1 VAIVLL
7 GATGYTGRLTARE
20 LTRAGHA
27 PVLAGRNA
35 QALQAL
41 VADLAPLAPID
52 AAPTW
57 KVADA
62 SDPQSVR
69 ALVTSPTDVLVST
82 VGPFTSLGTPAVE
95 AALDAGCVY
104 IDSTGEGSFIHR
116 IFGEWNNRAVST
128 GTRLLTAF
136 GYDYVPGTLAAEIA
150 LSRSGDA
157 TPRSVEIGYF
167 VRGPFRMSSGTK
179 ASVLAMLTEPQY
191 VFRSGQMLRSFAP
204 PHVLRFPA
212 ADPAKPDRQALGV
225 TGSELFTIP
234 PRHPGLVRVDVGV
247 GWAGSR
253 TPLVRAAGAV
263 VTPIARKVQPL
274 LNSRAAAKL
283 PSPKPAP
290 TGQGP
295 SDTER
300 AQARTLVI
308 ARVLDALDRP
318 ITEVR
323 MEGPDPYGL
332 TGALLAWAA
341 GRAHKHRP
349 ERAGALGPVDAWG
362 LDVLREG
369 AASLGLVEVVRG

>member
-1 VAIVLL
+1 MAIVLL
-7 GATGYTGRLTARE
+7 GATGYTGRLAARAM
-20 LTRAGHA
+20 TKAGMA
-27 PVLAGRNA
+27 PVLAGRNGA
-35 QALQAL
+35 ALQDL
-41 VADLAPLAPID
+41 VADLAPLAPLA

-57 KVADA
+57 KVAGPDDPA
-62 SDPQSVR
+62 SIR
-69 ALVTSPTDVLVST
+69 ALLTDSSDVLVST
-82 VGPFTSLGTPAVE
+82 VGPFTHLGAPAVE
-95 AALDAGCVY
+95 AAIAAGCTY

-116 IFGEWNNRAVST
+116 IFGEWGERAAAS
-128 GTRLLTAF
+128 GAHLLTAF

-167 VRGPFRMSSGTK
+167 VRGPFHMSSGTK

-191 VFRSGQMLRSFAP
+191 VFRSGQLLRSFAP
-204 PHVLRFPA
+204 PHVLRFPGS
-212 ADPAKPDRQALGV
+212 KGDRQALGV

-234 PRHPGLVRVDVGV
+234 PRHPELVRVDVGL

-274 LNSRAAAKL
+274 IAGRVPPAA
-283 PSPKPAP
+283 

-295 SDTER
+295 TDKER
-300 AQARTLVI
+300 SEARTFVI
-308 ARVLDALDRP
+308 ARVLDAIDRP

-332 TGALLAWAA
+332 TGELLAWAA
-341 GRAHKHRP
+341 GMAHRLP
-349 ERAGALGPVDAWG
+349 PAQAGALGPADAWG
-362 LDVLREG
+362 LDALRDG
-369 AASLGLVEVVRG
+369 AASLGLVEVVRA